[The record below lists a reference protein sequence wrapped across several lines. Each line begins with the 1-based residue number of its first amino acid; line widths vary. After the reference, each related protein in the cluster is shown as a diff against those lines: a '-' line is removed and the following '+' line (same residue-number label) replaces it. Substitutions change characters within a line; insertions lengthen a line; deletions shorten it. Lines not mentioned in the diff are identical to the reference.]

1 VASGLFSF
9 GSQPLSSKVPTL
21 CLLVCHLLQVYSF
34 SDPSANSYGNQN
46 FTYMSQ
52 YMDWEA
58 GLGKRS
64 VAYYG
69 ETAYW

>member
-1 VASGLFSF
+1 VLTYHC
-9 GSQPLSSKVPTL
+9 VW
-21 CLLVCHLLQVYSF
+21 VVLLQVYSF